1 MHTPQQAPPGAGRPR
16 GRKRVVFGMLAVAFG
31 VVPLLLAGVAMF
43 VVVKNHRIQTGN
55 DAFAAVAW
63 HNLRTDEVFPDVL
76 NDPDEVGE
84 KPPGWSRQG
93 IAEQKDCQGVL
104 ADKLTEAVIAQ
115 GCVSVLR
122 ATYVHIGGDMVAT
135 VALCV
140 VGSYQQA
147 TEIEEEL
154 RLETAPMVVPLAVPG
169 TAAAGWS
176 RKLAY
181 AGRAKSVG
189 LDTNSPP
196 YVAAVTVGAL
206 NVRQYGKLPGEWATG
221 GRHEQR
227 VFQGAADEVVGA
239 FARTFDN
246 LANGR

>member
-1 MHTPQQAPPGAGRPR
+1 M
-16 GRKRVVFGMLAVAFG
+16 VLGMLAAAFG
-31 VVPLLLAGVAMF
+31 VVPLLLAGVATF
-43 VVVKNHRIQTGN
+43 VVIKNHRIQTGN

-63 HNLRTDEVFPDVL
+63 HNLRTDEVFPDFL
-76 NDPDEVGE
+76 NDPYQVGE
-84 KPPGWSRQG
+84 QPPGWSRQG
-93 IAEQKDCQGVL
+93 MAEQKDCQGVL

-135 VALCV
+135 VALSV

-147 TEIEEEL
+147 TEIAEEFSSEN
-154 RLETAPMVVPLAVPG
+154 APMVVPLAVPG
-169 TAAAGWS
+169 TAAAGWN

-181 AGRAKSVG
+181 AGRARSVG

-196 YVAAVTVGAL
+196 YVAAVTVGPLDA
-206 NVRQYGKLPGEWATG
+206 RQYGKLPGEWAIS
-221 GRHEQR
+221 GRAEQKL
-227 VFQGAADEVVGA
+227 FQGVADEVVGS
-239 FARTFDN
+239 FARSFDN

>member
-1 MHTPQQAPPGAGRPR
+1 
-16 GRKRVVFGMLAVAFG
+16 MLAAAFG
-31 VVPLLLAGVAMF
+31 VVPLLLAGVATF

-63 HNLRTDEVFPDVL
+63 HNLRTDEVFPDFLKDTTVVL
-76 NDPDEVGE
+76 EQ
-84 KPPGWSRQG
+84 PPGWSRQG
-93 IAEQKDCQGVL
+93 IAEQKDCRGVL
-104 ADKLTEAVIAQ
+104 ADKLTEAVVAQ

-122 ATYVHIGGDMVAT
+122 ATYVHIGGDMAAT

-147 TEIEEEL
+147 TEIEEEFSS
-154 RLETAPMVVPLAVPG
+154 ENAPMVVPLAVPG
-169 TAAAGWS
+169 TAAAAWN

-181 AGRAKSVG
+181 AGRARSVG

-196 YVAAVTVGAL
+196 YVAAVTVGPLHA
-206 NVRQYGKLPGEWATG
+206 RQYGKLPGEWAIS
-221 GRHEQR
+221 GRAEQKL
-227 VFQGAADEVVGA
+227 FQGVADEVVGA
-239 FARTFDN
+239 FARSFDN